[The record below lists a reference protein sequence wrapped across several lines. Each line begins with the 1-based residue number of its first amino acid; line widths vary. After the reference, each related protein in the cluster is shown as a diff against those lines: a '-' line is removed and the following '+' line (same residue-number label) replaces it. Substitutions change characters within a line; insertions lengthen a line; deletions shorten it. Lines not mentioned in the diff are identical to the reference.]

1 MSVRRDAYTTKELT
15 VGTWPDFVS
24 LFSKGNG
31 WDFCW
36 CMHFQRPRTLP
47 KGHWRRT
54 RAERGVRNRRQK
66 KELVE
71 QGLAHGILVYAKG
84 EPVGCCQYGPR
95 EELSR
100 IDNKRNYQEL
110 SLGAGTENLWRIS
123 CFVTDK
129 KHRRH
134 GVASAALAAALESIR
149 RKGGG
154 VVEAY
159 PMIPWEE
166 LCRARVRR
174 CGHTPAFGNA
184 STHGTLSMFERQG
197 FKVVGPYGLSNVVVR
212 KTAVGSKWRGAK
224 VRSDNR
230 QA

>member
-15 VGTWPDFVS
+15 VRTWPDFVS

-47 KGHWRRT
+47 KGQRRRT

-71 QGLAHGILVYAKG
+71 QGLAHGILVYVKG
-84 EPVGCCQYGPR
+84 EPGGWCQYGPR

-100 IDNKRNYQEL
+100 IDNKRNYREL

-129 KHRRH
+129 KHRGR

-149 RKGGG
+149 SKGGG

-174 CGHTPAFGNA
+174 CGPIPAFGNA
-184 STHGTLSMFERQG
+184 STHGTLSMFERQ
-197 FKVVGPYGLSNVVVR
+197 
-212 KTAVGSKWRGAK
+212 
-224 VRSDNR
+224 
-230 QA
+230 

>member
-1 MSVRRDAYTTKELT
+1 MSVQRDAYTTKELT
-15 VGTWPDFVS
+15 VRTWPDFVS
-24 LFSKGNG
+24 LFSEGNG

-36 CMHFQRPRTLP
+36 CIHFQRPRTLP
-47 KGHWRRT
+47 KDQWRRT

-84 EPVGCCQYGPR
+84 EPVGWWQYGPR

-100 IDNKRNYQEL
+100 IDNKRNYREL

-129 KHRRH
+129 KHRGR

-149 RKGGG
+149 TKGGG

-197 FKVVGPYGLSNVVVR
+197 FEVVGPDGLSNVVVR
-212 KTAVGSKWRGAK
+212 KTVVGSRGRGTK